1 VTQRQVSYSRLDRLL
16 SHITRIQPGEGRA
29 ALLFLLHAFL
39 LLASYQMVK
48 ALREAFVLS
57 KFSAETRSYVV
68 AAMAVLLMIVVPL
81 YSRLRRHMDG
91 AQLLRV
97 VTIFFAVTL
106 PLFALLFYNGASI
119 EFPFYVWVS
128 IYGVMVVAQLWAF
141 AAGSFNVRSGQRLFV
156 VIMLGANLGALA
168 GAKFTGIAIGTLKPL
183 GLMIVATCTLAATL
197 LLARPERAAIPE
209 GSRAVPAARRTL
221 PKPRLLGGIGVV
233 LRDRYLLLIA
243 VFVVLLNWINTTGE
257 YILGDF
263 VKAHA
268 AANVPGGDV
277 DALNLYIGA
286 FYGNFQ
292 FWVTLLSL
300 AIQLVLVARIY
311 QVLGIRGALLV
322 HPVIV
327 ALGYGL
333 LAFAPLLG
341 GFIPIF
347 SLIRRIKVADNGVD
361 YSLMNTTRQAL
372 FLPVGEQAVYDSKI
386 AIDTFFVRFG
396 DLIQAVAVFI
406 GLELLGWKSHQ
417 FAILNLVLS
426 LIWIGLAVV
435 MGRAYTRMA
444 RDKLSVT
451 PPEVVES
458 IPDLLCLPG
467 RPFNHPVP
475 PAAFHSVDPGD
486 VLMLHA
492 ACHNGHALPH
502 WVRFDVWRRTF
513 TGALPVN
520 FELTELRIT
529 VTASNMDGLKA
540 HSSFAVRRISM

>member
-1 VTQRQVSYSRLDRLL
+1 VTQRLSSYSRLDRLL

-57 KFSAETRSYVV
+57 KFSAETRSYAV

-81 YSRLRRHMDG
+81 YSRVRHHLDG
-91 AQLLRV
+91 AQLLRA

-106 PLFALLFYNGASI
+106 PLFALLFYNGVSI
-119 EFPFYVWVS
+119 AFAFYVWVS

-141 AAGSFNVRSGQRLFV
+141 AAASFNVRAGQRLFV
-156 VIMLGANLGALA
+156 VIMLGANLGALV
-168 GAKFTGIAIGTLKPL
+168 GAKFTGLAIATLKPM
-183 GLMIVATCTLAATL
+183 GLMIVATGTMAVTL

-209 GSRAVPAARRTL
+209 GSRSVPAVRRTP
-221 PKPRLLGGIGVV
+221 PKARLLGGIGVV
-233 LRDRYLLLIA
+233 LRDPYLLLIA
-243 VFVVLLNWINTTGE
+243 MFVMLLNWINTTGE
-257 YILGDF
+257 FILADF

-268 AANVPGGDV
+268 VASVPAGDD
-277 DALNLYIGA
+277 DAMSLYIGS

-300 AIQLVLVARIY
+300 AIQLVLVARVY
-311 QVLGIRGALLV
+311 QVLGMRGALLV

-361 YSLMNTTRQAL
+361 YSLMNTTKQAL
-372 FLPVGEQAVYDSKI
+372 FLPVGEQALYDSKI

-396 DLIQAVAVFI
+396 DLIQAVGVFI
-406 GLELLGWKSHQ
+406 GIELLGWKSHQ

-426 LIWIGLAVV
+426 LVWIALAVK
-435 MGRAYTRMA
+435 MGHAYSRVA
-444 RDKLSVT
+444 HERLSTT

-458 IPDLLCLPG
+458 IPDLLCMPG
-467 RPFNHPVP
+467 KPFNHPVP

-486 VLMLHA
+486 VLILHA
-492 ACHNGHALPH
+492 ACHNGGHLPH
-502 WVRFDVWRRTF
+502 WIRFDGWRRTF

-520 FELTELRIT
+520 AEITELRIT

-540 HSSFAVRRISM
+540 HSSFAVRRDS